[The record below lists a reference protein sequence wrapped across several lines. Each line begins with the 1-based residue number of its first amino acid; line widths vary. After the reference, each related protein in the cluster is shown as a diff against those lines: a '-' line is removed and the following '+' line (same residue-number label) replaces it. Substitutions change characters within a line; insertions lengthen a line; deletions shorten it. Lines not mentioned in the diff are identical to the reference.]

1 MSQSDSASREPD
13 ISEQQTLPDDVLEA
27 LGKGRLT
34 DIQFLSSGA
43 TSSVFRAHDSRLDK
57 TIAIKFLKHAD
68 QKGLISFQTEARLA
82 SKLNHDNLV
91 RILNF
96 GVTQNN
102 HAFLI
107 MEFVDG
113 SSLDTIIDETLR
125 IPVELAIHLLMQ
137 VCDGLAHAHGK
148 KIAHRDLKTAN
159 ILVQGYGS
167 SNMRAI
173 VVDFGLAQ
181 QRESQERLGNT
192 SGRIKGSP
200 LFISPEQAQGLN
212 GDERSDIY
220 SLGCVAFYMLTGR
233 LPFES
238 DDLFDILRMH
248 AEKTAPSLSS
258 AAPNLEFPPALTSC
272 VAQMLEKDPA
282 KRFQTIQEVNDKLAR
297 ASMPERAAKVSPVV
311 SRKVRFWPIVVFA
324 LIVLIPVVLF
334 LTHQEEP
341 ANKPVATSA
350 KLSPVEPAREK
361 FNRLYTYRRGN
372 FLSHFN
378 YIYVCPKNSGTMTDE
393 DLACLAQVS
402 LSTPDVNLAFTN
414 ITGIG
419 LEHLRSIEG
428 LKLDLSKTS
437 LSPKGF
443 EALGTLRNME
453 AVSLIGAKIR
463 KSEAPVVDE
472 KKDCRDISQTELDA
486 IANCKNLLELNL
498 DTCAGVNDSC
508 IEAINKLPLRV
519 FTARD
524 AGLITNKGVSA
535 LAKCE
540 DLKFV
545 HLDGADIDDEAVDEL
560 SRSGKFVDFRVN
572 RCKKLTGKSLKMIA
586 ERNPQLKYVAVS
598 FTQSSSKD
606 LHYLAGKD
614 MTFLELMGIPI
625 GPEELKLFGT
635 MRNLRTLY
643 VSKVKDPDSL
653 KYLYPLAKADQV
665 VLYDS
670 PNLDKN
676 AVQQLQK
683 HLRGTVATG
692 DDRAVPADMQEFK
705 NIFMDS
711 SDMDGDTPEPQTA
724 GAK

>member
-1 MSQSDSASREPD
+1 MSQSDSASRKPD
-13 ISEQQTLPDDVLEA
+13 IAEQQTLPDDVLEA

-34 DIQFLSSGA
+34 DIQFLGSGA

-68 QKGLISFQTEARLA
+68 QKGLISFQAEARLA
-82 SKLNHDNLV
+82 SKLNHENLV

-96 GVTQNN
+96 GVTKNN
-102 HAFLI
+102 QAFLI
-107 MEFVDG
+107 MDFVDG
-113 SSLDTIIDETLR
+113 NSLDTIIEETLR
-125 IPVELAIHLLMQ
+125 IPVELAIQLLMQ
-137 VCDGLAHAHGK
+137 VCTGLAHAHGK

-167 SNMRAI
+167 SDMRAI
-173 VVDFGLAQ
+173 VVDFGLAR

-200 LFISPEQAQGLN
+200 LFISPEQAQGLE

-238 DDLFDILRMH
+238 DDLFDLLRMH
-248 AEKTAPSLSS
+248 AEKTAPALSS
-258 AAPNLEFPPALTSC
+258 AAPNLEFPPALTNC
-272 VAQMLEKDPA
+272 VARMLEKDPA
-282 KRFQTIQEVNDKLAR
+282 KRFQTIQEVNDTLAQ
-297 ASMPERAAKVSPVV
+297 ASMPERSVKVSPVV
-311 SRKVRFWPIVVFA
+311 SQRLRFWPIVVLA
-324 LIVLIPVVLF
+324 LIVIIPLPLILRS
-334 LTHQEEP
+334 QDEP
-341 ANKPVATSA
+341 ATKPVATSV
-350 KLSPVEPAREK
+350 KLSPTEPAREK
-361 FNRLYTYRRGN
+361 FNKLYTYRRGN

-378 YIYVCPKNSGTMTDE
+378 YIFVCPKNSGTITDE

-402 LSTPDVNLAFTN
+402 LSTPDINLAFTN

-419 LEHLRSIEG
+419 LRHLRSIEG

-453 AVSLIGAKIR
+453 AVSLVGAKIR
-463 KSEAPVVDE
+463 KSEAPVIDE
-472 KKDCRDISQTELDA
+472 IKDCRDISQTELDA

-498 DTCAGVNDSC
+498 DSCAGVNDSY

-535 LAKCE
+535 LAKCQ
-540 DLKFV
+540 DLKLV
-545 HLDGADIDDEAVDEL
+545 HLDGADIDDETVDEL
-560 SRSGKFVDFRVN
+560 SRSGKFEDFRVN
-572 RCKKLTGKSLKMIA
+572 RCRKLTGKSLKMIA
-586 ERNPQLKYVAVS
+586 ERNPGLKYVAVS
-598 FTQSSSKD
+598 FTQTSSKD

-625 GPEELKLFGT
+625 GPEEMKLFGS
-635 MRNLRTLY
+635 MPNLRSLY
-643 VSKVKDPDSL
+643 VSKVKDPNSL
-653 KYLYPLAKADQV
+653 KYLYPLTKTDQV

-670 PNLDKN
+670 PNLDRN

-683 HLRGTVATG
+683 KLNGSVVTG
-692 DDRAVPADMQEFK
+692 DDKAVPADMQEFK
-705 NIFMDS
+705 NIFMDA
-711 SDMDGDTPEPQTA
+711 SDLEGGNPEPLTA